1 MLFCVCFRPCID
13 SFWLTEVGPPTAVLA
28 FTAGLGGKLSLA
40 CFHLSSMALPRW
52 IDDDTCDSG
61 AMLSAYFNYHICAE
75 QDEVKVCAFSDLYM
89 VVHWPQDAPPPS
101 LCLSGEE
108 VSMSTKPCSVPL
120 CKRCME
126 GKGGYMFRW
135 YHPAWE
141 DTYLRKRREG
151 TWTPGLDVA
160 TDR

>member
-1 MLFCVCFRPCID
+1 
-13 SFWLTEVGPPTAVLA
+13 
-28 FTAGLGGKLSLA
+28 
-40 CFHLSSMALPRW
+40 MALPRW

-61 AMLSAYFNYHICAE
+61 AMLSAYVKYHICAE

-101 LCLSGEE
+101 LVLSGEE
-108 VSMSTKPCSVPL
+108 VPMSTKPCSVPL
-120 CKRCME
+120 CQRCMQ
-126 GKGGYMFRW
+126 GKGGYVFRW

-141 DTYLRKRREG
+141 ATYLRGRREG
-151 TWTPGLDVA
+151 AWTPGLDVA